1 MPVVCSITAE
11 FGRADVAVNFQVE
24 IAGDIAMDVAVMTS
38 IFDHVR
44 EALASHVHALDPQR
58 GWKFKSNESF
68 FGFDHVQLWIKL
80 GMQRASIYSLR
91 TFITLFEGSK
101 YAY

>member
-38 IFDHVR
+38 ILTMCV
-44 EALASHVHALDPQR
+44 
-58 GWKFKSNESF
+58 
-68 FGFDHVQLWIKL
+68 KL
-80 GMQRASIYSLR
+80 
-91 TFITLFEGSK
+91 
-101 YAY
+101 